1 MIIILNDENG
11 RIHHINSEHIVC
23 YHDSD
28 SHSLS
33 LATTVELSTGHKIEV
48 KESAAEIDSKLDKSI
63 YVKEHYISK
72 ADYEARLKADLKA
85 ILVELQFE
93 IEELDSRAGYSGD
106 GMPTFSTD
114 YIRKKKVNELVQQ
127 KISAL
132 KKNEDGKESSN

>member
-33 LATTVELSTGHKIEV
+33 LATTVELSTGHKIGV

-85 ILVELQFE
+85 ILVELQLE
-93 IEELDSRAGYSGD
+93 IEELQGKYSPYYD
-106 GMPTFSTD
+106 EASQHTS
-114 YIRKKKVNELVQQ
+114 ELIQQ
-127 KISAL
+127 KINSL
-132 KKNEDGKESSN
+132 KGD

>member
-1 MIIILNDENG
+1 MPHNCYDCDIHNYHECSLTSESIEEDYCWNG
-11 RIHHINSEHIVC
+11 
-23 YHDSD
+23 DSREK
-28 SHSLS
+28 HCPLRE
-33 LATTVELSTGHKIEV
+33 VEAIP
-48 KESAAEIDSKLDKSI
+48 
-63 YVKEHYISK
+63 K
-72 ADYEARLKADLKA
+72 ADYENRLKADLKA